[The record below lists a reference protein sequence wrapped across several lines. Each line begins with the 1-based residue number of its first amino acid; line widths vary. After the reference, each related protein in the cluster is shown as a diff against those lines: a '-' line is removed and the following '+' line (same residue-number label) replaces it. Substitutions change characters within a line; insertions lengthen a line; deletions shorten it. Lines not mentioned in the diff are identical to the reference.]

1 MKKIVILAF
10 FVLSTAALAQV
21 SGPGSSWTKEG
32 GKPDRGRSGTV
43 YTRNTGSAAVQGY
56 SVPEPA
62 AIGLLGAGLVSLGI
76 YAKRKQGKKR

>member
-21 SGPGSSWTKEG
+21 SGPGSDWTKKG
-32 GKPDRGRSGTV
+32 GKHDLS
-43 YTRNTGSAAVQGY
+43 TGSAAVQGY